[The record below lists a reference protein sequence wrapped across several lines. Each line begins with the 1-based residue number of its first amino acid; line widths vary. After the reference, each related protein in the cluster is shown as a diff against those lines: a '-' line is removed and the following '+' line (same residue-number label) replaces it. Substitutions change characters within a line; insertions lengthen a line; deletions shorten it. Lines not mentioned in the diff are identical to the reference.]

1 MEDSLLE
8 VLCAE
13 KLLLCEWCPNSVLGP
28 QSRPDP
34 SSPAERGELGEE
46 QQLQFQLLLRRRIHW
61 LVKIALLLAS
71 VPGLASGFPERAG
84 IERLQPPPSLQT
96 GSAGGHMAAA
106 AAPAAALPC
115 PGRPLGRAF
124 VPEAPCKPGPGLE
137 SRAAPPSL
145 IREGNQKSSPAARG
159 LVGSLLGRGGK
170 VNARLSVQIVFCSP
184 LAQVCLSRCL
194 ETALRSRLVQ
204 CRDFFF

>member
-106 AAPAAALPC
+106 AAPAAALPW
-115 PGRPLGRAF
+115 PAF
-124 VPEAPCKPGPGLE
+124 GKGLC
-137 SRAAPPSL
+137 
-145 IREGNQKSSPAARG
+145 ARG
-159 LVGSLLGRGGK
+159 SLQTRPWPGVTGCPAFI
-170 VNARLSVQIVFCSP
+170 NP
-184 LAQVCLSRCL
+184 
-194 ETALRSRLVQ
+194 
-204 CRDFFF
+204 